1 MSCLRGLLHVV
12 RLALHSQKIFFFSW
26 QQQHFQYLGSL
37 CLAINKSPRITGE
50 AGSEYSCMRVWA
62 GQKNDWSS
70 GGLSTRKNVVWWD
83 CRLGGRW
90 EGDRCWFHVWGN
102 PQAHSTRNWK
112 KIIDDR
118 GGGVFVFSGWNF
130 SKVPNKANSSLI
142 RVKSGIL
149 WHLAPFFYFSDGP
162 NCRHIPNCTVI
173 IMSEP
178 GLLIGPGS
186 SQWEGRKW
194 VTGLSALT
202 WYFTWRR
209 SEPASHYLS
218 NTVYNWGSLCPVK
231 SSSQGVPLY
240 LGSATQR

>member
-1 MSCLRGLLHVV
+1 MAAATFSVLRESLSGHQQKPSDYWWGRLRVQLHACMGRSEEWLELRWAKHSEKCSLV
-12 RLALHSQKIFFFSW
+12 RLQIRREVGGGQVLIPCMGK
-26 QQQHFQYLGSL
+26 
-37 CLAINKSPRITGE
+37 P
-50 AGSEYSCMRVWA
+50 AGTLYKELKENNWWR
-62 GQKNDWSS
+62 
-70 GGLSTRKNVVWWD
+70 GGL
-83 CRLGGRW
+83 
-90 EGDRCWFHVWGN
+90 
-102 PQAHSTRNWK
+102 
-112 KIIDDR
+112 
-118 GGGVFVFSGWNF
+118 FVCFF
-130 SKVPNKANSSLI
+130 RMEKVPNKANSSLI

-162 NCRHIPNCTVI
+162 NCRHIPNCTGI

-186 SQWEGRKW
+186 SQWKGRKW